1 MATITP
7 LSRRR
12 EIHSDFHKDL
22 ALLPGRNDI
31 GRLVNENAVK
41 ESIKNI
47 LLTNRGERMFQPRL
61 GGDIHAM
68 LFENVSPVTT
78 IIMRDKIEDVLN
90 AYEPRCGLLDVE
102 VIGDIDSNTVK
113 INVVFHVINSET
125 PQTLSI
131 DIDRVR

>member
-1 MATITP
+1 
-7 LSRRR
+7 
-12 EIHSDFHKDL
+12 
-22 ALLPGRNDI
+22 
-31 GRLVNENAVK
+31 
-41 ESIKNI
+41 
-47 LLTNRGERMFQPRL
+47 MFQPRL

-102 VIGDIDSNTVK
+102 VLGDIDSNTVK

>member
-7 LSRRR
+7 LTRKR

-31 GRLVNENAVK
+31 GRLVNENSVK
-41 ESIKNI
+41 EAIKNI
-47 LLTNRGERMFQPRL
+47 LLTNKGERLFQPL
-61 GGDIHAM
+61 IGSDIKSM
-68 LFENVSPVTT
+68 LFENATPVTS
-78 IIMRDKIEDVLN
+78 ILIKDRIESALQ

-113 INVVFHVINSET
+113 INVVFQVINSET